1 MSSHAAR
8 NGRPLPGTP
17 QSDPIPWSLKKDR
30 GWYEEFDQKSRDL
43 LCLHNL
49 EGRLFSVNPASALVL
64 GYTVEELL
72 RISMRELV
80 APEFRPQFDEYHN
93 RLLTEGVSAP
103 VVRGAADDVTEQ
115 KRAEREL
122 SESEERYRSV
132 IAAMAEGVIVV
143 EADGRLAASNP
154 SAECILGVKAE
165 AMQGIVTTRKDW
177 ERYTIHE
184 DGSPFLPE
192 DYPSTATLRTGQ
204 PQSNVCMGLRR
215 PHSDLRWLLINSQ
228 PLYRRGEIKP
238 YAAVVSF
245 SDITERKRAE
255 RRLREYEGV
264 VEGLEEM
271 IVVVDRNYRY
281 VLTNR
286 SFLKYRGMEKEQI
299 LDRNIDEVLNKES
312 LEAVREKLDECFQGK
327 VGCATRRE
335 RSWPATKASS
345 GWWGWPENN

>member
-192 DYPSTATLRTGQ
+192 DF
-204 PQSNVCMGLRR
+204 PQRPLCGRDSRKAMCGLRR
-215 PHSDLRWLLINSQ
+215 PHSDLCWLLINSQ
-228 PLYRRGEIKP
+228 PLYSRGETKP

-245 SDITERKRAE
+245 SDITRALAGRNGNRKGARGARPAPAEQPARQQLHQGELRRHTHRPAGERTVRA
-255 RRLREYEGV
+255 
-264 VEGLEEM
+264 
-271 IVVVDRNYRY
+271 
-281 VLTNR
+281 
-286 SFLKYRGMEKEQI
+286 
-299 LDRNIDEVLNKES
+299 
-312 LEAVREKLDECFQGK
+312 
-327 VGCATRRE
+327 
-335 RSWPATKASS
+335 
-345 GWWGWPENN
+345 